1 MSEPQDPLRSLF
13 KEAAATGQSRAR
25 SAPLS
30 IITERAEQVRRRR
43 ILALAVG
50 VCLVFSGTGAAVAA
64 LLPDSTSTSTTVP
77 ATTPS
82 SPRPSPASSLPS
94 SPRTSLPPMG
104 SPSPGRSASGALATP
119 TRSQSDPPR

>member
-13 KEAAATGQSRAR
+13 KEAAASGQSRAR

-30 IITERAEQVRRRR
+30 FITERAEQVRRRR

-64 LLPDSTSTSTTVP
+64 LLPDSTGTTVP

-82 SPRPSPASSLPS
+82 TPRPSPVPSLPS

-104 SPSPGRSASGALATP
+104 SPSPGQGTSGASTTP
-119 TRSQSDPPR
+119 TRSQSNPPR

>member
-1 MSEPQDPLRSLF
+1 MSESQDPLRSLF

-30 IITERAEQVRRRR
+30 FITERAEQVRRRR

-50 VCLVFSGTGAAVAA
+50 VCLVFSGAGAAVAA
-64 LLPDSTSTSTTVP
+64 LLPDSTSTTVP

-82 SPRPSPASSLPS
+82 TPRPSPVSSLPS
-94 SPRTSLPPMG
+94 SPRTSPPPMG
-104 SPSPGRSASGALATP
+104 SPSPGQGTSGTAATP
-119 TRSQSDPPR
+119 THSQSDPPR

>member
-13 KEAAATGQSRAR
+13 KEAAASGQSRAR

-30 IITERAEQVRRRR
+30 FITERAEQVRRRR

-64 LLPDSTSTSTTVP
+64 LLPDSTGTTVP

-82 SPRPSPASSLPS
+82 TPRPSPVPSLPS
-94 SPRTSLPPMG
+94 SPRTSPPTAS
-104 SPSPGRSASGALATP
+104 SPSPGQGASGTSATP
-119 TRSQSDPPR
+119 TRSQSNPPR

>member
-30 IITERAEQVRRRR
+30 FITERAEQVRRRR

-64 LLPDSTSTSTTVP
+64 LLPDSTGTTVP
-77 ATTPS
+77 ATPS
-82 SPRPSPASSLPS
+82 TPRPSPASSLPS
-94 SPRTSLPPMG
+94 PPDRK
-104 SPSPGRSASGALATP
+104 SVV
-119 TRSQSDPPR
+119 

>member
-30 IITERAEQVRRRR
+30 FIAERAEQVRRRR

-50 VCLVFSGTGAAVAA
+50 VCLVFSGTGVAVAA
-64 LLPDSTSTSTTVP
+64 LLPDSTGTTVP
-77 ATTPS
+77 ATPS
-82 SPRPSPASSLPS
+82 TPRPSPASSLPS
-94 SPRTSLPPMG
+94 SPRTSPPSASS
-104 SPSPGRSASGALATP
+104 SPPGRSASGTPATP
-119 TRSQSDPPR
+119 TRSQSNPPR

>member
-1 MSEPQDPLRSLF
+1 MSESRDPLRSLF
-13 KEAAATGQSRAR
+13 KEAAATGQLRAR

-30 IITERAEQVRRRR
+30 FITERAAQVRRRR

-64 LLPDSTSTSTTVP
+64 LLPDSAGTTVP

-82 SPRPSPASSLPS
+82 TPRPSPVSSLPS
-94 SPRTSLPPMG
+94 SPRTSLPPMS
-104 SPSPGRSASGALATP
+104 SPSPGQSASGTP
-119 TRSQSDPPR
+119 TGPSRSESSPPH